1 MADPRER
8 ILEAAYAC
16 IARYGIGKTT
26 VEDAAREAKVSRAT
40 VYRYFPGGKDQLV
53 NEVIRWEVD
62 RFFYRLADA
71 VSPFETFAEMLEEG
85 LLFAHRAIEEHDV
98 LQKVLETEP
107 DRFLPQLSIESQRV
121 VDTIAVFIQAR
132 LRPEELREGLDP
144 AGASRYIARMILS
157 YINAQGE
164 WDLTDREQVR
174 QLVRLEFLS
183 GVTRDT
189 FDDET

>member
-144 AGASRYIARMILS
+144 AAASRYIARMILS